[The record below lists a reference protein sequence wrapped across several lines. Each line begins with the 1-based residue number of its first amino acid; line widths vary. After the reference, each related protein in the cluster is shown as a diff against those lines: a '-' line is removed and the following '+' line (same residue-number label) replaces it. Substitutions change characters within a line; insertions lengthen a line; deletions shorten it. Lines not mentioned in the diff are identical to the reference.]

1 MKKEL
6 ITLTR
11 KETPENDYY
20 KNYYL
25 IKCIGYGMKS
35 KEWIKR
41 KYVRKLNNLD
51 IVLLSYFGDR
61 SYHKEDSNW
70 GSEFFYNDID
80 KGSLSFILPYLYDD
94 HELDV
99 FDRGWQ
105 RLQTVE
111 VYWRDENGVMWKEQ
125 LPKITDIFDNID
137 ELVSYVKNEI
147 KIVSPPYK
155 DEEGVM
161 VEPWEIDEAREV
173 LKQAGWNEQ
182 ELRYLEWYGCDR
194 AFGACIEIPQKY
206 ADYMSAKF
214 DENNKKDQYVL
225 GVILDTLRIAN
236 QKCTSLGWN
245 GPQGMCGTY
254 IYRASEEIVDDLGI
268 DEDSVVRMPDGRIYI
283 LHEGD

>member
-80 KGSLSFILPYLYDD
+80 KGSLSFILS
-94 HELDV
+94 
-99 FDRGWQ
+99 
-105 RLQTVE
+105 
-111 VYWRDENGVMWKEQ
+111 
-125 LPKITDIFDNID
+125 IFI
-137 ELVSYVKNEI
+137 
-147 KIVSPPYK
+147 
-155 DEEGVM
+155 
-161 VEPWEIDEAREV
+161 
-173 LKQAGWNEQ
+173 
-182 ELRYLEWYGCDR
+182 
-194 AFGACIEIPQKY
+194 
-206 ADYMSAKF
+206 
-214 DENNKKDQYVL
+214 
-225 GVILDTLRIAN
+225 
-236 QKCTSLGWN
+236 
-245 GPQGMCGTY
+245 
-254 IYRASEEIVDDLGI
+254 
-268 DEDSVVRMPDGRIYI
+268 
-283 LHEGD
+283 